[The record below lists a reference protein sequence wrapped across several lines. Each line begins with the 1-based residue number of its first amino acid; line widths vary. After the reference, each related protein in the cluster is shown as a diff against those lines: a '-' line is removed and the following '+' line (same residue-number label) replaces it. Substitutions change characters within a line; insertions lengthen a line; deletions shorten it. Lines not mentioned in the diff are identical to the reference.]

1 MDSSPTGRYL
11 EDDDDS
17 TADEHDDLDDCTLC
31 YAGSFGPK
39 EGADEEEDCK
49 ECPPGKSSD
58 DGAESCISC
67 AAGEF
72 MSFQKYDRAYFTLV
86 NDCRDLRI

>member
-1 MDSSPTGRYL
+1 MDPAA
-11 EDDDDS
+11 DD
-17 TADEHDDLDDCTLC
+17 HDDLDDCTLC

-67 AAGEF
+67 EAGEF
-72 MSFQKYDRAYFTLV
+72 LLLCHFKITIERSSR
-86 NDCRDLRI
+86 